1 MLGLTSSESSLALVI
16 VYVFITGAF
25 ILAGRVS
32 QRIGRRRF
40 LMIWGLV
47 VAILGTAS
55 YGVLMGM
62 VGAGFLL
69 IVVMATVT
77 SILTISNWGVTTAYI
92 SERFALGV
100 RSSGFGM
107 GYTLSV
113 IIPSLYSFFITW
125 LSGIMPAAFAPLPL
139 VFIGGILILVGAAMG
154 PETRKV
160 ELGSRT

>member
-1 MLGLTSSESSLALVI
+1 
-16 VYVFITGAF
+16 
-25 ILAGRVS
+25 
-32 QRIGRRRF
+32 
-40 LMIWGLV
+40 
-47 VAILGTAS
+47 
-55 YGVLMGM
+55 
-62 VGAGFLL
+62 
-69 IVVMATVT
+69 
-77 SILTISNWGVTTAYI
+77 
-92 SERFALGV
+92 
-100 RSSGFGM
+100 M